1 MKTFFR
7 LLLVLSGALCSSL
20 VFAEDPPPLSKYIDC
35 SNGVGALSLKDR
47 VVLVPANRSGKKGFY
62 IYTDKSAYFYPL
74 GKAQDGNNQFNW
86 YYFQLSVPGRQD
98 IFFTYSDPK
107 DGVGGGPGLGIE
119 GQSKPADALVGK
131 YVKIGGND
139 ALDDASRSA
148 FSASLQTSVQLV
160 TQRYL
165 DEVRYSQ
172 IMHRPA
178 PDKSRYERALGA
190 CKFDGDKNLRDIVVA
205 ESEKLSRANPTPSG
219 GSDKQQPSS
228 ASPAR

>member
-7 LLLVLSGALCSSL
+7 LLLVLSGALSSSL
-20 VFAEDPPPLSKYIDC
+20 VFAEDPPSLSKYIDC
-35 SNGVGALSLKDR
+35 FNGVGILKLRDR
-47 VVLVPANRSGKKGFY
+47 VVLVPANRSGEKGFY

-74 GKAQDGNNQFNW
+74 GKAQGGSREYNA
-86 YYFQLSVPGRQD
+86 YYFQLTVPGMQD

-107 DGVGGGPGLGIE
+107 DGVGGGPGLGVQV
-119 GQSKPADALVGK
+119 QSKPANALVGK

-165 DEVRYSQ
+165 DKVQDNKMEG
-172 IMHRPA
+172 RPA
-178 PDKSRYERALGA
+178 PDKSSYERVLNA
-190 CKFDGDKNLRDIVVA
+190 CKFHGDKNLRDIVVA
-205 ESEKLSRANPTPSG
+205 ESEKLSRANTTPSG
-219 GSDKQQPSS
+219 GSGKHQPSS
-228 ASPAR
+228 PAY